1 MADMKT
7 GSVDLI
13 VTSPPYL
20 NVKRYNDDANQAG
33 NIGSFPNY
41 IQQLLRVWN
50 ECGRVLKPNGK
61 IAINTPIMPMP
72 KKTVDTHHNR
82 HTYNIDSAIHQSILE
97 QTSLFFLD
105 TFIWRRTNGQGQLMF
120 GSYPY
125 PGNLYSQNTVEFI
138 SIYVKAGK
146 PMKRARHIKE
156 SSRLTQKEWVDLT
169 RQVWDIPI
177 PDKSSNAYGQ
187 HPALMPVE
195 IAIRCIRLYTFV
207 GDVVLD
213 PFCGSG
219 TTCLAAARL
228 GRDCIG
234 IDISAEYC
242 GIARRRLAA
251 VQTTLD
257 RHT

>member
-1 MADMKT
+1 M
-7 GSVDLI
+7 
-13 VTSPPYL
+13 
-20 NVKRYNDDANQAG
+20 
-33 NIGSFPNY
+33 
-41 IQQLLRVWN
+41 
-50 ECGRVLKPNGK
+50 
-61 IAINTPIMPMP
+61 
-72 KKTVDTHHNR
+72 DTHHNR

-195 IAIRCIRLYTFV
+195 IAIRCIRLYAFV

-219 TTCLAAARL
+219 TTCLRQPGWAATASASTYQPSTAGSRAAAWLR
-228 GRDCIG
+228 C
-234 IDISAEYC
+234 
-242 GIARRRLAA
+242 RRRWTTTHDRPDHPGRPHRHAVEHAA
-251 VQTTLD
+251 
-257 RHT
+257 RFH